1 MIDEENRRLLGEFV
15 RVRRERLTPEGPSGR
30 RRTPGLRR
38 EELAAR
44 AGISSVWCA
53 WIEQGRPVQ
62 ASIRTLA
69 RLAGALELSHEERA
83 RLFELADRPD
93 PASAPP
99 ARARAGGSDHA
110 SAAALAAAPSAA
122 LVAMVERSEQP
133 AYVVDRHANAICWNK
148 AAAELFPGW
157 LGDGRQRNLLR
168 YLFTDRTLRSSVPA
182 WQDWARRT
190 LDDPWFGLRDG
201 KPDRRRAASLKKL
214 SLDSALFDS
223 LWSASPER
231 PADPGGA
238 GVIQTSAGAIFV
250 EMATDVLLGAA
261 AYRVVL
267 LKRLELNLADTSA
280 QSSRRMRSR
289 PSRRTRR
296 AG

>member
-15 RVRRERLTPEGPSGR
+15 RVRRERLTPDAPSGR

-93 PASAPP
+93 PATFAASREA
-99 ARARAGGSDHA
+99 AAGFDHA
-110 SAAALAAAPSAA
+110 RAAALAAAPSAA
-122 LVAMVERSEQP
+122 LVAMVDRSEQP
-133 AYVVDRHANAICWNK
+133 AYVVDRNANAVCWNE
-148 AAAELFPGW
+148 AAATLFPGW
-157 LGDGRQRNLLR
+157 LGEGRQRSLLR
-168 YLFTDRTLRSSVPA
+168 YLFVDRGLRATAPG
-182 WQDWARRT
+182 WGEWARRVM
-190 LDDPWFGLRDG
+190 DDPWFDVRGR
-201 KPDRRRAASLKKL
+201 KERRQSASLKKL
-214 SLDSALFDS
+214 RMESALFDS
-223 LWSASPER
+223 LWAVPRASPLE
-231 PADPGGA
+231 AAGA
-238 GVIQTSAGAIFV
+238 AVVQTSGGAIFV
-250 EMATDVLLGAA
+250 EMATDVLLGDA

-267 LKRLELNLADTSA
+267 LKRLDLNLSEAVSQPPRRARPRTLRR
-280 QSSRRMRSR
+280 SRR
-289 PSRRTRR
+289 
-296 AG
+296 AA